1 MRLLSQMPRY
11 LEILL
16 SILLMLALLPL
27 MLCIF
32 LAVKF
37 DSKGAGIHWSKRV
50 GCNSVHFMMPKF
62 RTMRL
67 GVPNVATDRLETPND
82 YITPV
87 GVLLRRTSLDEIPQ
101 LWSVLIGDMSFV
113 GPRPALFNQYE
124 LIARR
129 QDLRIDQLK
138 PGVTGWAQ
146 VNGRDEISMQ
156 EKIELDSWYM
166 EHRSVWL
173 DLKILMMTVWFIIRQ
188 EKISH

>member
-1 MRLLSQMPRY
+1 MPRY

-16 SILLMLALLPL
+16 SIFLMLALLPL

-67 GVPNVATDRLETPND
+67 GVPNVATDRLEMPND

-129 QDLRIDQLK
+129 QDLKIDQLK
-138 PGVTGWAQ
+138 PGLTGWAQ

-156 EKIELDSWYM
+156 KKIDLDSWYM

-173 DLKILMMTVWFIIRQ
+173 DLKILMMTIWFIIRQ

>member
-1 MRLLSQMPRY
+1 MPRY
-11 LEILL
+11 VEIFL
-16 SILLMLALLPL
+16 SIFLILALLPL

-32 LAVKF
+32 LAVKL
-37 DSKGAGIHWSKRV
+37 DSRGAGIHWSKRV
-50 GCNSVHFMMPKF
+50 GCNSIHFMMPKF
-62 RTMRL
+62 RTMKIET
-67 GVPNVATDRLETPND
+67 PNVATDRLEAADD

-87 GVLLRRTSLDEIPQ
+87 GVLLRRASLDEIPQ
-101 LWSVLIGDMSFV
+101 LWSVLMGDMSFV
-113 GPRPALFNQYE
+113 GPRPALFNQYD
-124 LIARR
+124 LIAQR

-146 VNGRDEISMQ
+146 INGRDEISVQ

-173 DLKILMMTVWFIIRQ
+173 DLKILIMTVWFVIRQ

>member
-1 MRLLSQMPRY
+1 MPRY
-11 LEILL
+11 LEIFL
-16 SILLMLALLPL
+16 SIFLMLALLPL
-27 MLCIF
+27 MVCIF

-50 GCNSVHFMMPKF
+50 GCNSAHFMMPKF

-67 GVPNVATDRLETPND
+67 GVPNVATHKLETPND
-82 YITPV
+82 YITSV

-129 QDLRIDQLK
+129 QDLRIDELK

-156 EKIELDSWYM
+156 EKIELDSWYL
-166 EHRSVWL
+166 ENRNVWL
-173 DLKILMMTVWFIIRQ
+173 DLKILMMTIWFIIRQ

>member
-1 MRLLSQMPRY
+1 
-11 LEILL
+11 
-16 SILLMLALLPL
+16 
-27 MLCIF
+27 
-32 LAVKF
+32 
-37 DSKGAGIHWSKRV
+37 
-50 GCNSVHFMMPKF
+50 
-62 RTMRL
+62 MRL

-82 YITPV
+82 YITSV

-146 VNGRDEISMQ
+146 INGRDEISMQ

-173 DLKILMMTVWFIIRQ
+173 DFKILMMTICFIIRQ

>member
-1 MRLLSQMPRY
+1 MPRY

-16 SILLMLALLPL
+16 SIFLMLALLPL

-67 GVPNVATDRLETPND
+67 GVPNVATDRLETPDD
-82 YITPV
+82 YITSV

-173 DLKILMMTVWFIIRQ
+173 DLKILMMTIWFIIRQ